1 MMRWQ
6 KWLDEASQYM
16 RAASNERGELTRFS
30 SPILYNLLGMS
41 LESAVMAILDF
52 HTLLPENHTFY
63 DLVTALEQLHP
74 LEPALRETILRFEQ
88 NQQLCSLIEY
98 QRSELSREELE
109 EFAAAV
115 KPIVTLAYQVC
126 VHSTPPSPVGA

>member
-1 MMRWQ
+1 MMNWH
-6 KWLDEASQYM
+6 KWLDEASQYL
-16 RAASNERGELTRFS
+16 RAARSEEGALTRFS
-30 SPILYNLLGMS
+30 APILYNLLGMS

-52 HTLLPENHTFY
+52 HTMLPDNHTFY
-63 DLVTALEQLHP
+63 DLLAGLEQVHP

-109 EFAAAV
+109 EFASAV
-115 KPIVTLAYQVC
+115 VHLVALAQRIC
-126 VHSTPPSPVGA
+126 ARPSPAALAPV